1 MCSLGHF
8 GKEVNN
14 HSLGITLLPMLD
26 FKVLIP
32 ERRLEA
38 SQVEMCHQS
47 QIGYLPN
54 LLLYPL
60 ILLDYEKGTSEIQE

>member
-8 GKEVNN
+8 GKEV
-14 HSLGITLLPMLD
+14 HSHSIGIILLPMLD
-26 FKVLIP
+26 FKALIP

-38 SQVEMCHQS
+38 SQVEICHQS
-47 QIGYLPN
+47 QIGNLSN

-60 ILLDYEKGTSEIQE
+60 VLLDYGKGTSEIQE